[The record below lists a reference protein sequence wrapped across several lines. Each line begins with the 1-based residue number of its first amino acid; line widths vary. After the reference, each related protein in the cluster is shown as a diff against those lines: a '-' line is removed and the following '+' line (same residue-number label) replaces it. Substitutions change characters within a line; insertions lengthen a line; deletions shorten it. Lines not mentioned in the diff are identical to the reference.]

1 MSEINHT
8 KAIDMTLIKVQVKA
22 AREVLD
28 FARNDD
34 NDFDL
39 NKIVP
44 APDNISNSSHEQD
57 AFSPDLQNGWRMQN
71 WGVTYDLQDVKRT
84 SPQFVSFTAVEQM
97 PEKALVALSEAFPH
111 ETIRVTWKTPGS
123 PQRRKVL
130 KGGKEL
136 NERNHDIVYGLL
148 DVATLKVGDKV
159 KRSVVRNRTYHS
171 EVTYVANDLKEVHFT
186 GVAFTEADGS
196 PVEEFSA
203 GGRVEE
209 YTALE
214 IDGSVI
220 VDVNQKISRWQPD
233 E

>member
-1 MSEINHT
+1 
-8 KAIDMTLIKVQVKA
+8 MTLIKVQVKA

-39 NKIVP
+39 NRIVP
-44 APDNISNSSHEQD
+44 APDNISISSHEQD
-57 AFSPDLQNGWRMQN
+57 TFSPDFWNGWHRQN

-97 PEKALVALSEAFPH
+97 PVKALVALSEAFPG
-111 ETIRVTWKTPGS
+111 EKIRVTWKMPGS
-123 PQRRKVL
+123 PQRRRVL

-136 NERNHDIVYGLL
+136 DERNHDIVYGLL

-159 KRSVVRNRTYHS
+159 KRSVVGNRTYHS

-186 GVAFTEADGS
+186 GVAFKEADGS
-196 PVEEFSA
+196 LVEEFSA

-209 YTALE
+209 YTAIE

-220 VDVNQKISRWQPD
+220 MDVNQKISRWQPD